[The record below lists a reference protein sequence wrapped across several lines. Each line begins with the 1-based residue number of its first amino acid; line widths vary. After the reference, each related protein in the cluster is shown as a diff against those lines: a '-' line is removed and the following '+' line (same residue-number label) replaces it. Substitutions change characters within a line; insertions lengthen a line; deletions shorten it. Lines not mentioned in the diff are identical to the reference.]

1 MSKRTG
7 TALVLVMLASTT
19 PAFAHS
25 PIMGIGGV
33 VGGILH
39 ALLIPE
45 HGLSLLGARPRPRA
59 AGAVRAPHRHSD
71 LRGSPWHAALSQPP
85 SPSEKRSRPTCC

>member
-1 MSKRTG
+1 M
-7 TALVLVMLASTT
+7 LLASTT

-33 VGGILH
+33 LGGVLH

-45 HGLSLLGARPRPRA
+45 HGLSLLALGLVLGQQEQSARRTGYR
-59 AGAVRAPHRHSD
+59 
-71 LRGSPWHAALSQPP
+71 
-85 SPSEKRSRPTCC
+85 